1 MHHPVPTP
9 PPCPRNPCHG
19 SPSICLP
26 NLGPHP
32 RNDADAI
39 PLVGLTLVV
48 RVSFTH
54 SASFLT
60 SPTPPTLLTGLVF
73 LSLPPLLSPVV
84 VVVVHLV
91 HPLAVASSRFPTVA
105 PFSLGVVQPTGSG
118 RFAHSALVH
127 NHHPH
132 HCTTTSITAPP
143 PPKPP
148 STTGDH
154 RHPLRR
160 PPPPSTAT
168 NIDHHRRP
176 PPSTTTTSLLFTAL
190 AAAVSTPPTP
200 FLDASATTKQTPTT
214 TSTLDSPSQ
223 CAHRLATAA
232 SNVEAAHTT
241 VRGEPR
247 GRRGEE
253 EDGWKRW
260 EVDLTTTRWD
270 PRDTE
275 QVRDDAK
282 GWATTRGEYTRGDA
296 ASANVGATTGE
307 PLVVSAAGPSSKQAP
322 ALRKFGRALKEGY
335 GYENRTAQAARVK
348 EQANAISKLLDEHL
362 SKVSIVFWFK
372 DACPESPIRIE
383 VQPNPPGKCVLQDV
397 RYFMRLINQYSISDV
412 AFYNVNCPDPHW
424 VVQDVGFAIDV
435 KPPQQLLVRNVD
447 LREDQCPGLR
457 EKMALITEGAEIP
470 QFIRVFT
477 QGPRAPGST
486 EPPSTD
492 PDSDFLP
499 IHERHVCDV
508 HDGLLEIIQSKLSVE
523 KVYRTAFPDL
533 SYTSTVPRYLTI
545 FKKAHELSLVP
556 RFVGYGKSERG
567 TWKVLKEA
575 IGQAQEIQSNSEVVF
590 LQVITPQLQACKENS
605 AENHEE
611 PATSKFYM
619 VKQPVAI
626 WSLLA
631 STEPYTLQF
640 ADKIQAQGI
649 IDACDFQFMKTKLA
663 YAVPDLSDKNK
674 HCYLWAAIAQEEA
687 SGVRFSTLKAST
699 GGQCSQHL
707 RDWSTDAADTLDAF
721 AHYVYQASLG
731 TTSVRN
737 FQGFIAQE
745 ADTKLLIFDCDIH
758 RE

>member
-1 MHHPVPTP
+1 MSQSSQDSSVPEVYPRP
-9 PPCPRNPCHG
+9 PNHELTANCPNCGGFLKQEFLLCKGTTNIMNMGRWYQRCTVCFHAKYH
-19 SPSICLP
+19 SHARLP
-26 NLGPHP
+26 E
-32 RNDADAI
+32 AAI
-39 PLVGLTLVV
+39 PEYA
-48 RVSFTH
+48 RAKEARKQ
-54 SASFLT
+54 SAKETGSRIPCGADDCRYT
-60 SPTPPTLLTGLVF
+60 STNQPKF
-73 LSLPPLLSPVV
+73 ANANCDRDPPLCSTHCYALGGCQTAHKIRATPSAAKPQAVHVSPAPPSVSQPPSSTQGV
-84 VVVVHLV
+84 RPLYSPQPHTFPPVH
-91 HPLAVASSRFPTVA
+91 
-105 PFSLGVVQPTGSG
+105 
-118 RFAHSALVH
+118 
-127 NHHPH
+127 
-132 HCTTTSITAPP
+132 SIT
-143 PPKPP
+143 
-148 STTGDH
+148 
-154 RHPLRR
+154 
-160 PPPPSTAT
+160 
-168 NIDHHRRP
+168 
-176 PPSTTTTSLLFTAL
+176 
-190 AAAVSTPPTP
+190 
-200 FLDASATTKQTPTT
+200 Q
-214 TSTLDSPSQ
+214 
-223 CAHRLATAA
+223 
-232 SNVEAAHTT
+232 
-241 VRGEPR
+241 
-247 GRRGEE
+247 
-253 EDGWKRW
+253 
-260 EVDLTTTRWD
+260 
-270 PRDTE
+270 
-275 QVRDDAK
+275 
-282 GWATTRGEYTRGDA
+282 
-296 ASANVGATTGE
+296 

-335 GYENRTAQAARVK
+335 GYKNRTAQAARVK

-457 EKMALITEGAEIP
+457 EKMALITEGAEISRQLQPRGHPRKKARTSSP

-523 KVYRTAFPDL
+523 KAYRTAFPDL

-556 RFVGYGKSERG
+556 RFVGYGKSEWG
-567 TWKVLKEA
+567 TWKALKEA

-626 WSLLA
+626 GEHRAIYSLWNFDFTPSNLVIKKLQLPQ
-631 STEPYTLQF
+631 SWTLEDCPVEYAVTLDVQRILLCERYARQF

-663 YAVPDLSDKNK
+663 YAVPDLSGKNK
-674 HCYLWAAIAQEEA
+674 HCYLWAAVAQEEA

-699 GGQCSQHL
+699 GGQRSQHL